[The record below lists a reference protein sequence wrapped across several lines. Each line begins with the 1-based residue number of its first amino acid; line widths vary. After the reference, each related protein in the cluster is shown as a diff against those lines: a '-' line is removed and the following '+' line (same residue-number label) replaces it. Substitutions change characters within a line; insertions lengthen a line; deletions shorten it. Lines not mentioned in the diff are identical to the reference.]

1 MDFHQNGAVATLHNL
16 TSRPVEDLEADLRA
30 FAEQRPMALVLPS
43 LYSELE
49 APALEHIVSE
59 LASASYLSQIVIGLD
74 RADEKQYRRALEYF
88 SRLPQDHRVLW
99 NDGPRLRAVD
109 AMLAEAGLAPAEP
122 GKGRNVWYCFGY
134 VLATRKAGAVALHDC
149 DIVTYSR
156 DLPARLIY
164 PVANPSFSYYFC
176 KGYYARV
183 SQDRM
188 HGRVTRL
195 LVTPLLRALRRV
207 CGPSPY
213 LDYMESFRYPLA
225 GEFSLRSDVIGHI
238 RIPSDWGLEIGVLS
252 EMQRDYSTNRI
263 CQVDISDNYDHKHQP
278 LSPEDA
284 ARGLSK
290 MSTDIVKTLFR
301 KLATLGEVFST
312 ERIRTI
318 KATYYRSAL
327 DLIEAYANDAAL
339 NGLRYERHA
348 EEQAV
353 ELFTRNVV
361 AAGHYFLENPSDTPF
376 MPSWNRVVS
385 AAPEVLEQMVDAVE
399 ADTAEYGPN

>member
-1 MDFHQNGAVATLHNL
+1 VDFHQNGAVATLHNL
-16 TSRPVEDLEADLRA
+16 TRRPVEDLEADLTA

-49 APALEHIVSE
+49 GPALEHIVDE
-59 LASASYLSQIVIGLD
+59 LAMVPYLAQIVIGLD
-74 RADEKQYRRALEYF
+74 RANEAQYRHALEYF
-88 SRLPQDHRVLW
+88 SRLPQHHRVLW

-109 AMLAEAGLAPAEP
+109 DMLAESGLAPAEP
-122 GKGRNVWYCFGY
+122 GKGRNVWYCLGY
-134 VLATRKAGAVALHDC
+134 VLGTRKAGAVALHDC

-183 SQDRM
+183 TEDRM

-213 LDYMESFRYPLA
+213 LDYMECFRYPLA
-225 GEFSLRSDVIGHI
+225 GEFSMRSDVIGHI

-263 CQVDISDNYDHKHQP
+263 CQVDIADTYDHKHQP

-284 ARGLSK
+284 AHGLSK

-301 KLATLGEVFST
+301 KLATLGEVLSS

-318 KATYYRSAL
+318 KATYYRTAL
-327 DLIEAYANDAAL
+327 DMIEAYANDAAL

-361 AAGHYFLENPSDTPF
+361 TAGNYFLENPSDTPF

-385 AAPEVLEQMVDAVE
+385 AAPEVLEQMVEAVE
-399 ADTAEYGPN
+399 ADVADYGPK

>member
-1 MDFHQNGAVATLHNL
+1 M
-16 TSRPVEDLEADLRA
+16 
-30 FAEQRPMALVLPS
+30 
-43 LYSELE
+43 
-49 APALEHIVSE
+49 
-59 LASASYLSQIVIGLD
+59 
-74 RADEKQYRRALEYF
+74 
-88 SRLPQDHRVLW
+88 
-99 NDGPRLRAVD
+99 RAVD

-134 VLATRKAGAVALHDC
+134 VLATREAGAVALHDC
-149 DIVTYSR
+149 DILTYSR

-164 PVANPSFSYYFC
+164 PVANPAFSYYFC

-183 SQDRM
+183 SNDRM

-207 CGPSPY
+207 CGPSAY

-263 CQVDISDNYDHKHQP
+263 CQVDIADSYDHKHQA
-278 LSPEDA
+278 LSPDDA

-290 MSTDIVKTLFR
+290 MSTDIAKTLFR

-318 KATYYRSAL
+318 KATYYRTAL
-327 DLIEAYANDAAL
+327 DMIEAYANDAAL
-339 NGLRYERHA
+339 NGLHFDRHA

-361 AAGHYFLENPSDTPF
+361 SAGNYFLENPPTRPSCRAGTVLSARRPRCWTRWWKRSRRTP
-376 MPSWNRVVS
+376 PNS
-385 AAPEVLEQMVDAVE
+385 ARSRRTTRLEGQDARIYPRRPQAEGHRPVE
-399 ADTAEYGPN
+399 RRIRAG

>member
-1 MDFHQNGAVATLHNL
+1 MQ
-16 TSRPVEDLEADLRA
+16 
-30 FAEQRPMALVLPS
+30 FAQQRPMALVLPS

-59 LASASYLSQIVIGLD
+59 LTHAPYLSQIVIGLD
-74 RADEKQYRRALEYF
+74 RADEKQYRHALQYF
-88 SRLPQDHRVLW
+88 SRLPQHHRVLW

-134 VLATRKAGAVALHDC
+134 VLATRKAVAVALHDC

-176 KGYYARV
+176 KGYYART
-183 SQDRM
+183 SGERM
-188 HGRVTRL
+188 HGRVSRL

-207 CGPSPY
+207 CGPSAY

-263 CQVDISDNYDHKHQP
+263 CQVDIADTYDHKHQP

-284 ARGLSK
+284 AKGLSK
-290 MSTDIVKTLFR
+290 MSTDIAKTLFR

-327 DLIEAYANDAAL
+327 DMIEAYANDAAL
-339 NGLRYERHA
+339 NGLHYDRHA

-361 AAGHYFLENPSDTPF
+361 TAGNYFLENPSDTPF

-385 AAPEVLEQMVDAVE
+385 AAPEVLEQLVDAVE
-399 ADTAEYGPN
+399 ADTAEYGSN